1 VSKERG
7 GLLDGHS
14 FCSFFRGKAVL
25 PNFMSGLPLFPGPL
39 IPEPLVLLTDQEL
52 PDEFKAL
59 TTYWKFIQT
68 RFYRIGQAIVLRTL
82 TGDEYAFIG
91 KQKNKFLNISSEII
105 QR

>member
-1 VSKERG
+1 MDKYQIYQAFENVQELKNGHAPER
-7 GLLDGHS
+7 
-14 FCSFFRGKAVL
+14 FTYIEV
-25 PNFMSGLPLFPGPL
+25 
-39 IPEPLVLLTDQEL
+39 VLLTDQEL

-68 RFYRIGQAIVLRTL
+68 RFYRIGQALVLRTL